1 MDKLK
6 NYRNNPKTFQI
17 FNDFIDRLNIGLKR
31 LENDIKNMS
40 EDEVGNKTLNY
51 LRDVVRTIV
60 DGTQKLDDM
69 PDLESE
75 ESATERQQG

>member
-31 LENDIKNMS
+31 LENDIKNIS